1 MSIVTTNIEF
11 TEMKKNKKES
21 LKFTLKGDDANGTGK
36 QLYDMAGSIV
46 HMEIKGCAVGK
57 FPAEFVD
64 IKKSA
69 KGVVA
74 NFLLKGDLSD
84 EKSGLIYAYSGG
96 RNVELSLEET
106 QMSIEDF
113 HDDEHDG
120 IEYTVNLDGTINAD
134 KDQLNMEEVAAGSEA
149 GASQETEEPGEPKDP
164 AGDNV
169 SDLGRARAKRVTKAE
184 KEAEAARLAAEAAAA
199 AGGSK
204 QIKPLDDDDQ
214 LPF

>member
-1 MSIVTTNIEF
+1 MSAVIVNIEF

-21 LKFTLKGDDANGTGK
+21 LKFTLKGSDEKEIGK

-84 EKSGLIYAYSGG
+84 EKSGQIYAYSGG
-96 RNVELSLEET
+96 NNVELTLEES

-113 HDDEHDG
+113 HDDEHEG
-120 IEYTVNLDGTINAD
+120 VPYSVGKDGTVDVDAD
-134 KDQLNMEEVAAGSEA
+134 QLDMEAVIKDQEQPESELEA
-149 GASQETEEPGEPKDP
+149 
-164 AGDNV
+164 
-169 SDLGRARAKRVTKAE
+169 RARRKRE
-184 KEAEAARLAAEAAAA
+184 KEAKAVET
-199 AGGSK
+199 K
-204 QIKPLDDDDQ
+204 QTIASDDD
-214 LPF
+214 LPM

>member
-1 MSIVTTNIEF
+1 MSAVIVNIEF

-21 LKFTLKGDDANGTGK
+21 LKFTLKGSDENAVGK

-46 HMEIKGCAVGK
+46 HMGIKGCTVGK

-84 EKSGLIYAYSGG
+84 EKSGQIYAFSGG
-96 RNVELSLEET
+96 NNVELTLEES

-113 HDDEHDG
+113 HDEETEWEDIEGDEKQAG
-120 IEYTVNLDGTINAD
+120 LEVKVKLDGTAEVVAKNEDPMANLL
-134 KDQLNMEEVAAGSEA
+134 KD
-149 GASQETEEPGEPKDP
+149 TEEIQDKPNSED
-164 AGDNV
+164 
-169 SDLGRARAKRVTKAE
+169 DL
-184 KEAEAARLAAEAAAA
+184 
-199 AGGSK
+199 
-204 QIKPLDDDDQ
+204 PM
-214 LPF
+214 

>member
-1 MSIVTTNIEF
+1 MSAVIVNIEF

-21 LKFTLKGDDANGTGK
+21 LKFTLKGSDENAVGK

-46 HMEIKGCAVGK
+46 HMGIKGCAVGK

-84 EKSGLIYAYSGG
+84 EKSGQIYAFSGG
-96 RNVELSLEET
+96 NNVELTLEES

-113 HDDEHDG
+113 HDDDEYEE
-120 IEYTVNLDGTINAD
+120 IEGDEKQAGLEVKVDADGTVELVKEED
-134 KDQLNMEEVAAGSEA
+134 KTLDPMAGVN
-149 GASQETEEPGEPKDP
+149 G
-164 AGDNV
+164 NV
-169 SDLGRARAKRVTKAE
+169 VDIKKPRAERVTKTE
-184 KEAEAARLAAEAAAA
+184 KAAKLAAEA
-199 AGGSK
+199 S
-204 QIKPLDDDDQ
+204 DDE
-214 LPF
+214 LPM

>member
-21 LKFTLKGDDANGTGK
+21 LKFTLKGDDSNGTGK

-64 IKKSA
+64 IKKTA
-69 KGVVA
+69 KGVVV

-84 EKSGLIYAYSGG
+84 EQSGLIYAYSGG
-96 RNVELSLEET
+96 RNVELMLEET

-113 HDDEHDG
+113 HEEDREG
-120 IEYTVNLDGTINAD
+120 IEYTANPDGTVNMD
-134 KDQLNMEEVAAGSEA
+134 NDQLNMDEVVAKSE
-149 GASQETEEPGEPKDP
+149 GEPGNK
-164 AGDNV
+164 V
-169 SDLGRARAKRVTKAE
+169 SDLGKARAKRVTKAD
-184 KEAEAARLAAEAAAA
+184 KEAARLAEEAADNVGGEPAA
-199 AGGSK
+199 DN
-204 QIKPLDDDDQ
+204 DDG